1 MSERV
6 YRDSDHSWVLFYE
19 LLVVDIRW
27 CKYDQ
32 CRCCPNGQV
41 RDADVGG
48 DCRTTRPDFGRDRCG
63 AAQAADSY
71 QPQLALA
78 FCRSTPHYSPTPR
91 GVIPFA
97 SRLN

>member
-32 CRCCPNGQV
+32 CRRCPNATW
-41 RDADVGG
+41 R
-48 DCRTTRPDFGRDRCG
+48 RTR
-63 AAQAADSY
+63 AAMS
-71 QPQLALA
+71 
-78 FCRSTPHYSPTPR
+78 
-91 GVIPFA
+91 
-97 SRLN
+97 N